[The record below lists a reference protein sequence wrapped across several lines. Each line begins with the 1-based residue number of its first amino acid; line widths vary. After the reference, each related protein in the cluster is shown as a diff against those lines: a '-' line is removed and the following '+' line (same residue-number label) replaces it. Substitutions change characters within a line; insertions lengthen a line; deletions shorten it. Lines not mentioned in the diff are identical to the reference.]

1 MSANAKKTLVAL
13 IACGVVAL
21 GTSSASAATPRLGEI
36 PAGVHGS
43 LKGGGMWVWY
53 VNDSERGSV
62 AKIAAKAKAHGIKTL
77 FIKGA
82 DGGTTWSQLSSKL
95 IDAFHA
101 KGLKVCTWQYV
112 YGGRPKPEA
121 DAAIR
126 AISRGADCFVID
138 AETEYEGRYREAATY
153 VRRLRSAVGKD
164 YPIGLSGFPY
174 VDYHP
179 SFPYS
184 VFLGPGGAQYNL
196 PQIYWHTIGDSV
208 DWSFEHSFVFNR
220 VYGAPI
226 RPLGQVYDNPP
237 VKDVSRF
244 RRLAASH
251 GMSGVSWWS
260 WQSAS
265 GKSWKALTPSEST
278 PIPGYK
284 PSSQYPVIK
293 RKGKNDS
300 GDLVVWAQMHLVGG
314 GFLSDQKID
323 GRFDPLEANAVRAL
337 QAARGLPVTGVID
350 RATWKKLLSYNPY
363 RLTFAANSSGA
374 RSSSENAVPD
384 SASLPALGYEIPVR
398 GRG

>member
-1 MSANAKKTLVAL
+1 MSANAKKTLLAL
-13 IACGVVAL
+13 FTCAVLAIGP
-21 GTSSASAATPRLGEI
+21 ASATATSPRTGEI
-36 PAGVHGS
+36 PAGSSGA
-43 LKGGGMWVWY
+43 LKGGGMWIWY
-53 VNDSERGSV
+53 VDASEKGSV

-82 DGGTTWSQLSSKL
+82 DGGTVWSQLSSKL

-112 YGGRPKPEA
+112 YGSRPKPEA
-121 DAAIR
+121 DAAIK

-138 AETEYEGRYREAATY
+138 AESEYEGRYREAAVY

-184 VFLGPGGAQYNL
+184 VFLGPAGAQYNL

-208 DWSFEHSFVFNR
+208 DWSFEHTFIFNR
-220 VYGAPI
+220 VYEAPI

-278 PIPGYK
+278 AIPGYK
-284 PSSQYPVIK
+284 PTTQYPVIK
-293 RKGKNDS
+293 RKSKNDS
-300 GDLVVWAQMHLVGG
+300 GDLVVWAQMYLVGG
-314 GFLSDQKID
+314 KFLSDQKID
-323 GRFDPLEANAVRAL
+323 GKFGTLDAAAVRAL

-350 RATWKKLLSYNPY
+350 RLTWKKLLTYTPY
-363 RLTFAANSSGA
+363 RLTFSSDRAGA
-374 RSSSENAVPD
+374 RSRGGIAVPE
-384 SASLPALGYEIPVR
+384 SAGMPAVDYEIPSR

>member
-1 MSANAKKTLVAL
+1 MSANAKKTLFAL
-13 IACGVVAL
+13 LACAAL
-21 GTSSASAATPRLGEI
+21 AVGAPAVSSSSASAAETT
-36 PAGVHGS
+36 AGSPGA
-43 LKGGGMWVWY
+43 LKGGGMWIWY
-53 VNDSERGSV
+53 VDASEKGNV
-62 AKIAAKAKAHGIKTL
+62 ARIASKAKAHGIKTL

-82 DGGTTWSQLSSKL
+82 DGGTVWSQLSSKL

-112 YGGRPKPEA
+112 YGSRPKPEA
-121 DAAIR
+121 DAAIK

-138 AETEYEGRYREAATY
+138 AESEYEGRYREAAVY

-208 DWSFEHSFVFNR
+208 DWSFEHTFVFNR
-220 VYGAPI
+220 VYEAPI

-237 VKDVSRF
+237 VRDVSRF

-265 GKSWKALTPSEST
+265 GKAWKALTPSESSA
-278 PIPGYK
+278 IPGYK
-284 PSSQYPVIK
+284 PTSQYPVLK

-300 GDLVVWAQMHLVGG
+300 GDLVVWAQMYLVGG

-323 GRFDPLEANAVRAL
+323 GKFGSLDAGAVRAL
-337 QAARGLPVTGVID
+337 QAAKGLPVTGVID
-350 RATWKKLLSYNPY
+350 RLTWKKLLAYTPY
-363 RLTFAANSSGA
+363 RLTFASDRTATRSRTGIPVPESANMP
-374 RSSSENAVPD
+374 AVD
-384 SASLPALGYEIPVR
+384 YEIPSR